1 MLQQA
6 SARRARYRWLADAT
20 NPLAAAVA
28 STTTRPMLANSLF
41 RAIVGGMTVLAIMR
55 LEIREPPAVVLAA
68 LAAGGWLCLASLFDA
83 AAMVLMWLASRD
95 LQNPSIP
102 LRFAGSTGRF
112 MLRRWERSRVEVTA
126 GSAVVAELVTNPRGD
141 ELVVY
146 DVASIS
152 AAELPDLGS
161 AIGQAME
168 IMATD
173 AQSEG
178 DAYPPFE

>member
-1 MLQQA
+1 
-6 SARRARYRWLADAT
+6 
-20 NPLAAAVA
+20 
-28 STTTRPMLANSLF
+28 
-41 RAIVGGMTVLAIMR
+41 MTVLAIVR
-55 LEIREPPAVVLAA
+55 LEIREPPAVALAA
-68 LAAGGWLCLASLFDA
+68 LAAGAWLCLASLFDA
-83 AAMVLMWLASRD
+83 AAMVVMRLASRD
-95 LQNPSIP
+95 PQSPPIP

-112 MLRRWERSRVEVTA
+112 VLRRWERSRVEVRA
-126 GSAVVAELVTNPRGD
+126 GADIVAELLTDQRGD

-152 AAELPDLGS
+152 TAELPDLGS

-178 DAYPPFE
+178 DGYPPFE